1 MRQIIIVGLLISL
14 LMVSLSIAADKPT
27 IYQKNGIEFAIPA
40 NWSVAKVEQL
50 NSTQTDGS
58 PINDT
63 KIVLSDGKSAIRI
76 DVIGIPQVKWLLPL
90 YDDGPYYVCDI
101 LESFYRIQILS
112 DSEKSEFGHSSS
124 GSGLSVHP
132 DDVEY
137 AGFRT
142 GNSGDL
148 IEWTLAWTKPEYKDK
163 FIGVHAL
170 FQKDYPMKSL
180 SMPGGSGNYM
190 QTPLYEILDSFSMSK
205 KGASKQ
211 EIASEDLIHKI

>member
-1 MRQIIIVGLLISL
+1 MIKYELLLVFMLIISIS
-14 LMVSLSIAADKPT
+14 SAENGSA
-27 IYQKNGIEFAIPA
+27 IYQDHGLSFKIPQ
-40 NWSVAKVEQL
+40 NWSVSKVEQL

-76 DVIGIPQVKWLLPL
+76 DIIGIPQVKWLLPL

-112 DSEKSEFGHSSS
+112 DSEKSEFGHSGG
-124 GSGLSVHP
+124 GSGLSVHS

-170 FQKDYPMKSL
+170 FQGDYPMKSL
-180 SMPGGSGNYM
+180 SMSGGSGNYM
-190 QTPLYEILDSFSMSK
+190 QTPLYEILDSFSMSRT
-205 KGASKQ
+205 GASKQ